1 MQLSPANEGSMP
13 QIEQLAEIYAS
24 QIFWLAVV
32 FGLIFF
38 GIGYGMLPKIQST
51 VEARD
56 SRIAEDLA
64 AAERARAAADETEEA
79 YRLRMDESRAE
90 AMKVTQAARQE
101 AARDAETR
109 IKAADAGIGAKV
121 EAAEAQLRGATD
133 AALGQIEEVAVE
145 AAREMVAR
153 LAGVTVSRER
163 AAEAVKAELA
173 DG

>member
-1 MQLSPANEGSMP
+1 MP

-24 QIFWLAVV
+24 QIFWLALV

-51 VEARD
+51 VDARD

-64 AAERARAAADETEEA
+64 AAESARASADETEEA
-79 YRLRMDESRAE
+79 YRRRMDESRAE
-90 AMKVTQAARQE
+90 AMKVTQAAKQA

-109 IKAADAGIGAKV
+109 IGAAGAEIGAKV
-121 EAAEAQLRGATD
+121 EAAEARIRAAAD
-133 AALGQIEEVAVE
+133 AALGEIGDVAAE
-145 AAREMVAR
+145 AAQEMVAK
-153 LAGVTVSRER
+153 LAGVIVSRER